1 MSLINQMLR
10 DLQQQKKP
18 DGTTKPGSLRHKKK
32 GRLACLPLPLVLGG
46 AALLLL
52 CLIWWSAGALSDMM
66 FGAEPLVKPETF
78 QKIVA
83 AEQPSTTEIVVAIEE
98 PDQLTM
104 TEREAEPPAVPVV
117 GTPAAA
123 VNTQPVP
130 AILADKG
137 PDVQSIAVKPL
148 SIVAKSSVSDAAI
161 RKQVTEPA
169 TVAKTSHTVQKRPA
183 QIPTRAVTTSAKRLH
198 PDDLPG
204 AVLNSRHRRAETR
217 STDRPSRTLAMTPYG
232 MAEEAYAEGKLA
244 FAQERGSLALR
255 SLQQA
260 LLFYPGHLPA
270 REMLVEILGKQ
281 GKSGEA
287 MFLLAEGLEIAPD
300 YMAFKKKYTRLLMDQ
315 GDYDAAVKVML
326 NVGLP
331 TVEDDP
337 EAHVIL
343 ATLYQRLDE
352 PFLAAQTYRNLLIA
366 WPQTGAFWVGLGSAL
381 EGQNLFQ
388 EAAVCYQRAL
398 KTKDLRQDL
407 NHYADKRLSLLN

>member
-10 DLQQQKKP
+10 DLQQQNKNG
-18 DGTTKPGSLRHKKK
+18 GTTKPDRLGHKNK

-66 FGAEPLVKPETF
+66 YGSEPLVKPETF
-78 QKIVA
+78 QKVVA
-83 AEQPSTTEIVVAIEE
+83 AEQPSTTEIVVAIAE

-104 TEREAEPPAVPVV
+104 TEREAEPPALPVMD
-117 GTPAAA
+117 THPAA

-130 AILADKG
+130 KILTDKV
-137 PDVQSIAVKPL
+137 PDVQPVAVNPL
-148 SIVAKSSVSDAAI
+148 PIVANSSVSAVAI

-169 TVAKTSHTVQKRPA
+169 TVTKTSQTVQKRPA
-183 QIPTRAVTTSAKRLH
+183 QIPTRAIATSAKQLH

-204 AVLNSRHRRAETR
+204 AVLSSRHRLVETR
-217 STDRPSRTLAMTPYG
+217 SAERPSSTLAMTPYG
-232 MAEEAYAEGKLA
+232 MAEEAYVDGKKAFAHERSSLAEG
-244 FAQERGSLALR
+244 

-260 LLFYPGHLPA
+260 LQFYPGHLPA
-270 REMLVEILGKQ
+270 RELLVEIFGKQ

-287 MFLLAEGLEIAPD
+287 MLLLAEGLEIAPD
-300 YMAFKKKYTRLLMDQ
+300 YMAFKKKYTRLLMDK
-315 GDYDAAVKVML
+315 GDYDAAAKVML

-343 ATLYQRLDE
+343 ASLYQRLGE

-398 KTKDLRQDL
+398 KTMDLRQDL
-407 NHYADKRLSLLN
+407 NHYAEERLSLLN

>member
-1 MSLINQMLR
+1 MSLINQMLH
-10 DLQQQKKP
+10 DLQQQKK
-18 DGTTKPGSLRHKKK
+18 DGGTTKPGSLHPKKE

-46 AALLLL
+46 AVLLLL
-52 CLIWWSAGALSDMM
+52 CLVWWSAGALSDMI
-66 FGAEPLVKPETF
+66 FGSEPLVKPETI

-83 AEQPSTTEIVVAIEE
+83 TEQPPTTEIAVAIVAS
-98 PDQLTM
+98 DQRTL
-104 TEREAEPPAVPVV
+104 TEREAEPPAVPVEASP
-117 GTPAAA
+117 PAA
-123 VNTQPVP
+123 VDRQPVP
-130 AILADKG
+130 MILADKVA
-137 PDVQSIAVKPL
+137 DVKPIVVRPL
-148 SIVAKSSVSDAAI
+148 PIVAKPTVSTAVI
-161 RKQVTEPA
+161 RKQATEPP
-169 TVAKTSHTVQKRPA
+169 TVIKTSQTVQKRQS
-183 QIPTRAVTTSAKRLH
+183 QIATRAVATPPKRLH

-204 AVLNSRHRRAETR
+204 AILSSRHMLVETR
-217 STDRPSRTLAMTPYG
+217 STDRPSRTLEMTPYG
-232 MAEEAYAEGKLA
+232 MADEAYADGKVA
-244 FAQERGSLALR
+244 FAQERDSLAVK

-270 REMLVEILGKQ
+270 REMLVELFGKQ

-315 GDYDAAVKVML
+315 GDYDAAAKVML
-326 NVGLP
+326 KVGLP

-343 ATLYQRLDE
+343 ATLYQRLGE

-407 NHYADKRLSLLN
+407 NHYAEKRLGLLN